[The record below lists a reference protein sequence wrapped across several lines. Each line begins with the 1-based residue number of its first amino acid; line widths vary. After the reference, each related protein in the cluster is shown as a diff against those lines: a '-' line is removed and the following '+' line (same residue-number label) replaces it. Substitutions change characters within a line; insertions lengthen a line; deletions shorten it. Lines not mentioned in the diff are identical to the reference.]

1 MERNPG
7 MDPSDLTTVRI
18 TTEPVSG
25 GVRIVLPP
33 RPGGPLRTI
42 GILLVIAALV
52 ELAFVGLLLWIA
64 RNTAASNLGLL
75 MSLFGVTLLVAAALF
90 WVGATYAW
98 GRTEVLCTEGRLKA
112 RQRWRWLTLSQ
123 RVPNKPPIGLEI
135 RPYRARQGG
144 TESPS
149 DPHGSWSL
157 VALYATGPTAKL
169 AADYP
174 REWLVEL
181 VRELKPFLDAALH
194 KPVPVW
200 DLGDT
205 VSLAEAE
212 SVWLE
217 SGAPVPGLS
226 CEKIGKEV
234 HLQLHPTGWHG
245 LAFDLLL
252 VGSVFVGIPLLG
264 AALTLMGVRP
274 SKGGGDVNRWEFW
287 VGFGF
292 MFLTGL
298 ALCLFSLNQALRRVT
313 LVLDSWE
320 LRIQIRS
327 LLRTRNLAWQ
337 RPEIAGVSVGPSSII
352 INGQPLP
359 ELKIAL
365 ASGKVRGLLAGTPE
379 VILRWIAVFLQRELK
394 G

>member
-1 MERNPG
+1 MKRNPG
-7 MDPSDLTTVRI
+7 MDLTDLTTVRI
-18 TTEPVSG
+18 TTEPVPG

-33 RPGGPLRTI
+33 RPGGPLRKDGTFVMILSFI
-42 GILLVIAALV
+42 G
-52 ELAFVGLLLWIA
+52 LAFVGLFLSIA
-64 RNTAASNLGLL
+64 RNTAASNPGLL
-75 MSLFGVTLLVAAALF
+75 VSLFGLTLVAAVLF

-98 GRTEVLCTEGRLKA
+98 GRTEILCTEGRLKA
-112 RQRWRWLTLSQ
+112 RQRWRWLPLDQ

-135 RPYRARQGG
+135 RPFRARQGG
-144 TESPS
+144 TGSPS
-149 DPHGSWSL
+149 DSHGSWSL
-157 VALYATGPTAKL
+157 VAHYATGSIAKL
-169 AADYP
+169 AAGYP

-181 VRELKPFLDAALH
+181 ARELKPFLDAALH
-194 KPVPVW
+194 TRVPVW

-245 LAFDLLL
+245 VASSLLL

-274 SKGGGDVNRWEFW
+274 SKGGADVNRWEFW

-313 LVLDSWE
+313 LVLDPWE

-379 VILRWIAVFLQRELK
+379 VTLRWIAVFLQRELK